1 MYYNIL
7 YSDLECNKNKL
18 FQYDTRLLAKI
29 SWKKIKSRVLIE
41 QISHDFSEN
50 SDLNLNF
57 DLNMF

>member
-50 SDLNLNF
+50 SDF
-57 DLNMF
+57 